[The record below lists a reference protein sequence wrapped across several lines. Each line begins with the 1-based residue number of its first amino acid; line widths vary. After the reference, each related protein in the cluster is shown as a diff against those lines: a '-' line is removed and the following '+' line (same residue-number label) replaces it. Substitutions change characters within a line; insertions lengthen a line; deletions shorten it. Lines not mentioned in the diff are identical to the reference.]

1 MISYLASLCVILF
14 ISTTILL
21 LVNYKLNKSL
31 KRTNNEAQYWCELYI
46 KTNKEIKDNQTEEYD
61 DVI

>member
-31 KRTNNEAQYWCELYI
+31 KRINNEAQYWCELYI

>member
-1 MISYLASLCVILF
+1 MISYLVSLCVILF

-21 LVNYKLNKSL
+21 LVNYKLNNSL